1 MRDIVP
7 RVNVVH
13 HDRKRSE
20 IKGHIVAQSTS
31 VTNPDPPVI
40 PLPNQIDVANVAVIW
55 IGNLAIAGVQTV
67 IENPR
72 EIVPVNDPENQ
83 GFVGIE
89 CHRHGVEN
97 SRISRSPIEVERWG
111 SCLGARK
118 RLIYD
123 PITVTGMS
131 PYHF

>member
-1 MRDIVP
+1 
-7 RVNVVH
+7 
-13 HDRKRSE
+13 
-20 IKGHIVAQSTS
+20 

-40 PLPNQIDVANVAVIW
+40 PLPNQIDVANVAVSW
-55 IGNLAIAGVQTV
+55 IENLTIAGVQAV

-72 EIVPVNDPENQ
+72 EIVSVNDPENQ

-89 CHRHGVEN
+89 CHCHGVEN

-118 RLIYD
+118 RLIHD

-131 PYHF
+131 PYHSIGAG